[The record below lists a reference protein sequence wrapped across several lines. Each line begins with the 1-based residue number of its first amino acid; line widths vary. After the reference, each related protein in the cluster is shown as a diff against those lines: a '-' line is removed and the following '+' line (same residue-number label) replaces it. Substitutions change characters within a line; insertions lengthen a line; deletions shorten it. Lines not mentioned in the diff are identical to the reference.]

1 MISFT
6 HFLSKFLRF
15 VAVGALICA
24 SVSIATAQPQTAT
37 PPNLT
42 PTTVTLHWGA
52 RPGVSRYRLQVANDV
67 SFGDIVLDRAVT
79 SLEYR
84 VNDLPVGK
92 YFWRVAPV
100 GTRLTQASAGVIEVR
115 AAAANPAKELQPK
128 PTPAPQSD
136 VGPTTHGGW
145 FAAIGNT
152 SAPILA
158 YLRSTSREDVVAV
171 SRSRVFALDTA
182 SGVELWNVRLNTQS
196 SVLPIAVR
204 MGNGL
209 ENVVILSA
217 NAAAILDGRT
227 GRALW
232 QAKLPATVS
241 SAIAVNGKV
250 FAIDSSLQKL
260 LIIDSVNGEVIAQ
273 AQLPQRAVGAPAR
286 MEIEPRSVMVAME
299 DGRIQVIDDAGKV
312 VRSGSAES
320 AATTPPLF
328 VRSAR
333 GNFVLVGAKD
343 GLTALDA
350 RDLRPLGRIN
360 LNGDTAR
367 GALAAVDVDGD
378 RNPEV
383 VMLTER
389 GQVFIVK
396 SDEGRTV
403 WSADARHADRIAYA
417 DVNGDGALDLLMM
430 GRDGTAFA
438 LSGRDGSLVWKEETT
453 AIAANHAPGLRA
465 RSLVVVSG
473 ASGPLLI
480 TSDAG
485 GSGLRA
491 IAFSASTPR

>member
-1 MISFT
+1 
-6 HFLSKFLRF
+6 
-15 VAVGALICA
+15 
-24 SVSIATAQPQTAT
+24 
-37 PPNLT
+37 
-42 PTTVTLHWGA
+42 
-52 RPGVSRYRLQVANDV
+52 
-67 SFGDIVLDRAVT
+67 
-79 SLEYR
+79 
-84 VNDLPVGK
+84 
-92 YFWRVAPV
+92 
-100 GTRLTQASAGVIEVR
+100 
-115 AAAANPAKELQPK
+115 
-128 PTPAPQSD
+128 
-136 VGPTTHGGW
+136 
-145 FAAIGNT
+145 
-152 SAPILA
+152 
-158 YLRSTSREDVVAV
+158 
-171 SRSRVFALDTA
+171 VFALDAA
-182 SGVELWNVRLNTQS
+182 SGIELWNVRLNTQS
-196 SVLPIAVR
+196 RVLPITAR

-209 ENVVILSA
+209 ENVAIFSP

-232 QAKLPATVS
+232 QAKLPATVT
-241 SAIAVNGKV
+241 SAIAVNGKI

-260 LIIDSVNGEVIAQ
+260 FIIDSVNGEVIAQ
-273 AQLPQRAVGAPAR
+273 AQLPRRAVGAPAR
-286 MEIEPRSVMVAME
+286 IEIEPRSVMVTME

-403 WSADARHADRIAYA
+403 WSADARHAETIAYA
-417 DVNGDGALDLLMM
+417 DVNSDGALDLLMM
-430 GRDGTAFA
+430 GREGSAFA

-453 AIAANHAPGLRA
+453 ASAANHAPGLRA
-465 RSLVVVSG
+465 RSIVVVSG

-491 IAFSASTPR
+491 IAFSASTSR